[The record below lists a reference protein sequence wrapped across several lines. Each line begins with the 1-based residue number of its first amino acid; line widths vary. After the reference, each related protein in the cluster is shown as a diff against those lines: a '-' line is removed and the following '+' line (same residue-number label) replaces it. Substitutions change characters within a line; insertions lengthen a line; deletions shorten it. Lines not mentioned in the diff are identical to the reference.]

1 MSIAP
6 FKNGLILSSNLELV
20 KALKVGLKSEGVSN
34 VTSVTAFDQVEN
46 SLVDPDPVMLV
57 IDWKSDE
64 AKVVS
69 LLESIKTRQLDV
81 AVVLYSEQITGRII
95 SIGIEFNV
103 ASLSSMASNP
113 KELKTSFKKA
123 ISVYQEQAPL
133 RAILKKLDQFKKD
146 GDCNSMIQLLKATLE
161 KNPSSNILELELA
174 ATLID
179 SGDWGGAE
187 PYLRKLCLAQP
198 PNLRAQH
205 LYSRILMKKGQ
216 FAVAEKLLLN
226 CKLLNPH
233 NAQRLSDLGR
243 SVFEQ
248 SGRSAE
254 ALVFFEQA
262 IEVDSTHK
270 EAQLGKG
277 ECLLAQGEVEQ
288 AMDLIKGSTS
298 VKEVASIFNLA
309 AIMNIREKKY
319 EHGINLYQIAV
330 NSLSNDNATAA
341 RLYFNAGLGFKRWD
355 RFEDAKR
362 CLEKSIELDP
372 TFTRSKSVIDRING
386 KPASA
391 PVPAFVKGDALM
403 GEGTPQYRPA
413 GNIEPVEEFETVA
426 GGKPTVASLASTDDA
441 IDGDDTPS
449 NFSGFDDVDFS
460 QDES

>member
-1 MSIAP
+1 VSIAP
-6 FKNGLILSSNLELV
+6 FKKGLILSSNLELV

-46 SLVDPDPVMLV
+46 SLVDPDPAILV
-57 IDWKSDE
+57 IDWKCDE

-69 LLESIKTRQLDV
+69 LLEATKARQLDV
-81 AVVLYSEQITGRII
+81 AVVLYSEQITGRLI

-103 ASLSSMASNP
+103 ASLASMANNP

-123 ISVYQEQAPL
+123 IAVYYEQAPL

-146 GDCNSMIQLLKATLE
+146 GDSNSMIQLLKVTLE
-161 KNPSSNILELELA
+161 KNPSSNTVELELA

-179 SGDWGGAE
+179 SGDWSGAE

-226 CKLLNPH
+226 CKILNPH

-248 SGRSAE
+248 AGRSAE

-262 IEVDSTHK
+262 IAVDPTHK

-355 RFEDAKR
+355 KVEDAKR

-372 TFTRSKSVIDRING
+372 TFTRSQSVIDRING
-386 KPASA
+386 KPAPA
-391 PVPAFVKGDALM
+391 PVPAFANAKGDALI
-403 GEGTPQYRPA
+403 GDGAHQYKPA
-413 GNIEPVEEFETVA
+413 GNLESVEEFETVA
-426 GGKPTVASLASTDDA
+426 GGKPAGPSLASSD
-441 IDGDDTPS
+441 DGDDIPS

-460 QDES
+460 QEES